1 MVEFYQSLGSDVLG
15 SIHSSVMSTNI
26 ACLFNQSTMLNNSM
40 YQKMNP
46 WIYVGFVTGLNYRVK
61 KLVLLKFWVEP
72 SSPSLG
78 LLQPYSIDC
87 VVGY

>member
-1 MVEFYQSLGSDVLG
+1 
-15 SIHSSVMSTNI
+15 
-26 ACLFNQSTMLNNSM
+26 M

-46 WIYVGFVTGLNYRVK
+46 CTYLEFVTRLYYYSMGLR

>member
-1 MVEFYQSLGSDVLG
+1 
-15 SIHSSVMSTNI
+15 
-26 ACLFNQSTMLNNSM
+26 
-40 YQKMNP
+40 MNP
-46 WIYVGFVTGLNYRVK
+46 CIHVGFVTGLNYRVK